1 MRAFPETPWLYAFHN
16 AGFTNTR
23 ILKPKGGKQVF
34 FTENQLAGRDREA
47 IETVLDNQ
55 NLRVGQEQSLLPAQ
69 ISPNCYMPPSV
80 GQNAHKQKEKAGRL
94 FLGSVSL

>member
-47 IETVLDNQ
+47 VETVLDDQ
-55 NLRVGQEQSLLPAQ
+55 DARVRQEQPSLMAQ
-69 ISPNCYMPPSV
+69 ISPDCYMHASV
-80 GQNAHKQKEKAGRL
+80 GQNTHKQKEKAGRL
-94 FLGSVSL
+94 FLGSLSL